1 MRNPRIFD
9 EIDSFVFSI
18 EGKKLGLYPYFREI
32 ISEQDTEVFIRGNK
46 KLLMLGS
53 NSYLGLTNHPEIK
66 EAARAAIQKYGT
78 GCAGSRFLNGT
89 LDIHEELESELAAWV
104 GKEAALLYSTGFQV
118 NQGVIATVLSG
129 RDHILMD
136 TYNHASII
144 DGAKLSMAKI
154 SWYAHNDMDDL
165 EEILSGIPENKG
177 KFIVS
182 DGIFSMEGDIVKL
195 PQLVELAEEFNAVL
209 MIDDAHALGVLGDQ
223 GSGTSA
229 HFGMTDKV
237 DFIMGTFSKSLASIG
252 GFIAS
257 DKQTIEFLKHHSR
270 ALIFSASMPPAS
282 VAAVLAALKIIKREP
297 ERIETLWNNTRMMKE
312 GLLSMGLDTGLSE
325 SPIIPV
331 HIGKIPTLMVMCK
344 RLEDEGVF
352 VNPAIPPAV
361 PPNDCLF
368 RISLMATHTESQ
380 IAFALEKIEKVGK
393 ELGVI

>member
-1 MRNPRIFD
+1 MRNKRIFD
-9 EIDSFVFSI
+9 EIDSFNFSI

-32 ISEQDTEVFIRGNK
+32 ISEQDTEVILKGGK

-66 EAARAAIQKYGT
+66 EAAREAVSKYGT

-89 LDIHEELESELAAWV
+89 LDIHEALERELADWV

-118 NQGVIATVLSG
+118 NQGVIAAILSG
-129 RDHILMD
+129 RDHIIMD

-154 SWYAHNDMDDL
+154 SWYAHNRMDAL
-165 EEILSGIPENKG
+165 EEVLSGIPDNRG
-177 KFIVS
+177 KLIIS
-182 DGIFSMEGDIVKL
+182 DGVFSMEGDMVKL
-195 PQLVELAEEFNAVL
+195 PELLELAQEFNAVV
-209 MIDDAHALGVLGDQ
+209 MIDDAHALGVLGAQ
-223 GSGTSA
+223 GSGTPS
-229 HFGMTDKV
+229 HFGLTDKV

-252 GFIAS
+252 GFIAADAQS
-257 DKQTIEFLKHHSR
+257 IEFLKHHSR

-282 VAAVLAALKIIKREP
+282 VAAARAALAIIKREP
-297 ERIETLWNNTRMMKE
+297 ERTERLWRHTKTMRE
-312 GLLSMGLDTGLSE
+312 GLQSLGFDTGLSE
-325 SPIIPV
+325 TPIIPV

-368 RISLMATHTESQ
+368 RISLMATHTEQ
-380 IAFALEKIEKVGK
+380 NITFALEKIEKVGR
-393 ELGVI
+393 ECGVI